1 MTQTDS
7 SRSAARFAR
16 GLALGLLALAAP
28 LALAAQEAEGAKE
41 PGMLDVNV
49 GLTIWT
55 IVVFLVLVAIL
66 GKLAWKP
73 ILDQAATRERKIQ
86 EALDEASRR
95 QVEAAAML
103 EQHRAQLADARRQAQ
118 EIVNEGK
125 AAGERL
131 RKEIEEKA
139 RGEGQQLVERAKRE
153 IDREKDA
160 ALNEIRKE
168 SVDLALAAAG
178 RLMQEKLDPQKDRQ
192 LVVGYLEQMAKQ
204 AAGSPRA

>member
-1 MTQTDS
+1 MTHTDS
-7 SRSAARFAR
+7 SRHAVYGVAV
-16 GLALGLLALAAP
+16 GLLTAVATP
-28 LALAAQEAEGAKE
+28 FALAAQEAGAAKE

-55 IVVFLVLVAIL
+55 IVVFIVLLGIL

-73 ILDQAATRERKIQ
+73 ILENAQTREKRIQ
-86 EALDEASRR
+86 DALDEAARR
-95 QVEAAAML
+95 QTEAAALL
-103 EQHRAQLADARRQAQ
+103 EQHKSQLADARRQAQ

-125 AAGERL
+125 AAGERV

-139 RGEGQQLVERAKRE
+139 RAEGQQLVERAKRE

-178 RLMQEKLDPQKDRQ
+178 RLMQEKLDPAKDRQ
-192 LVVGYLEQMAKQ
+192 LVVGYIDEMAKQ
-204 AAGSPRA
+204 SKGSPRA